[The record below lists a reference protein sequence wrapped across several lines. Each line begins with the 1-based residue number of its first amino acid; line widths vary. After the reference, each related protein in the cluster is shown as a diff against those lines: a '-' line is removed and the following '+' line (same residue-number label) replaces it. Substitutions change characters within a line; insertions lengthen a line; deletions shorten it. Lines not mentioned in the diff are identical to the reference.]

1 MKNDIKTTLK
11 AWPVIALATIGL
23 CFLTQKTA
31 ELLGFSLPDQQHVD
45 VIRKYLLNMFSSKRY
60 FYTCLSLL
68 AQVLFILPFLEE
80 LLFRWLIFKFPL
92 RKILKRNPSAGTTK
106 KCAIALSVISSALF
120 SAAHYITQPF
130 PDSAFIA
137 LFYFGLA
144 QSYLYIK
151 TDRLLCIFLNH
162 MLFNLTNVVLVLIV
176 PA

>member
-31 ELLGFSLPDQQHVD
+31 ELLGFPLPDQQHVD
-45 VIRKYLLNMFSSKRY
+45 VVRKCLLSMFSSKKS
-60 FYTCLSLL
+60 FYTCLFLL

-80 LLFRWLIFKFPL
+80 LLFRWLIFKFPI
-92 RKILKRNPSAGTTK
+92 RKLSKSKLASKTK
-106 KCAIALSVISSALF
+106 KCAVVLSIISSVLF

-130 PDSAFIA
+130 PDAAFVA

-144 QSYLYIK
+144 QSYLYMK